1 MKIGGEGHTRARGN
15 RFIGGEGGITYSRFR
30 VEIASRRRKVE
41 EYFDFVQFRFSLAC
55 ARAQKFRGD
64 RQKQALLG
72 IN

>member
-1 MKIGGEGHTRARGN
+1 MKIGGESHTRARGN

-41 EYFDFVQFRFSLAC
+41 EYFDFVQIPFLFRV
-55 ARAQKFRGD
+55 REKFRGD